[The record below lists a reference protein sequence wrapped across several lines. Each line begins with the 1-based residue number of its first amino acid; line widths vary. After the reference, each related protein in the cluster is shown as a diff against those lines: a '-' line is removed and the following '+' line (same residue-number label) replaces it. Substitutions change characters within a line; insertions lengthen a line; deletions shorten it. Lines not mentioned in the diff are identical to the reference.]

1 MAFGIYIHWPFCKS
15 KCPYCDF
22 NSHVAESIDH
32 QRWLK
37 AYLTELDYWA
47 NQTSDRTV
55 SSIFL
60 GGGTPSLMKPETVQG
75 IIDFIQSKWRMTN
88 ACEITLEANPTSIEA
103 DKFQGFRAAGIN
115 RVSIGVQ
122 SLNAADLKFLGRE
135 HNPEQ
140 ARAAIELAA
149 KTFDRFSFDLIY
161 ARPNQTV
168 ESWKNELQDALK
180 MAGNHLSLYQLTI
193 EQGTPFFTR
202 HARGEFQVPEQDHA
216 ADLYDV
222 TQEIMEQA
230 GLPAYEVSNH
240 ARPGEESRHNLTY
253 WHYDDYIGV
262 GPGAHGRV
270 TLDGQKFATRTHR
283 APELWM
289 ERVERD
295 RHGHYPHNP
304 VSATAELQERIMMG
318 LRLKEG
324 IPAVQ
329 VPSEIFQG
337 ERFKKLVSEGFMA
350 DRRDVLVTTP
360 QGFKCLNAVLGY
372 LLTA

>member
-103 DKFQGFRAAGIN
+103 DKFQGFRAVGIN

>member
-103 DKFQGFRAAGIN
+103 DKFQGFRAVGIN

-168 ESWKNELQDALK
+168 ESWKSELQDALK

>member
-270 TLDGQKFATRTHR
+270 ALDGQKFATRTHR

-295 RHGHYPHNP
+295 RHGHHPHNP